1 MSNELR
7 LTQAMRT
14 LDNLL
19 QSHLSTIEMRNKVS
33 HEFIFVS
40 FYFII
45 IIFLIASFGEEM
57 FFAKHLG

>member
-19 QSHLSTIEMRNKVS
+19 QSHLSTIEMRNKVL
-33 HEFIFVS
+33 HEFLFVS
-40 FYFII
+40 CY
-45 IIFLIASFGEEM
+45 LQVRVAQLM
-57 FFAKHLG
+57 